1 MQRELESAIVSLLSY
16 AQDNFE
22 FYCKEKFPKSVF
34 HSRTTDTDY
43 FGYLDHGDGY
53 ATVWGRGTGGKT
65 KDQVRVSWGRNAMAS
80 DSDGDNEHDGFE
92 MSAQSFLHYFGKGL
106 LNFDSLHF
114 CGHSA
119 AASFLPIVAHDIG
132 KLNSKLHIMGTTFC
146 AAPPGNAAFKKE
158 FDKLV
163 PDWKHYEMKGD
174 LIRTRFMRN
183 PKSEILDGA
192 DVGECV
198 ELPPCT
204 ILQSIP
210 LVRIS
215 AHRPR
220 RVAKSL
226 GIKFPQLK
234 GEFEW
239 IRKRCVN

>member
-1 MQRELESAIVSLLSY
+1 
-16 AQDNFE
+16 
-22 FYCKEKFPKSVF
+22 
-34 HSRTTDTDY
+34 
-43 FGYLDHGDGY
+43 
-53 ATVWGRGTGGKT
+53 
-65 KDQVRVSWGRNAMAS
+65 
-80 DSDGDNEHDGFE
+80 
-92 MSAQSFLHYFGKGL
+92 MSAQLLLHHFGKDL
-106 LNFDSLHF
+106 LKFDSLHF

-119 AASFLPIVAHDIG
+119 AASFLPIAAHDII
-132 KLNSKLHIMGTTFC
+132 KQKPTMNIIGTTFC
-146 AAPPGNAAFKKE
+146 AAPPGNSAFKKE
-158 FDKLV
+158 FDLLI
-163 PDWKHYEMKGD
+163 PDWTHNEMKGD
-174 LIRTRFMRN
+174 LIRSGFMRN
-183 PKSEILDGA
+183 PKSSILDGA
-192 DVGECV
+192 DVGVCV